1 MLFDFIQYHYVYF
14 LRFSYAL
21 IFIFFLNHIKNI
33 LTDLVINKMSSIAYT
48 FSSIAYTFSKS
59 YKKKQKQTSKLKN
72 A

>member
-21 IFIFFLNHIKNI
+21 IKNI